1 MTFIYQLEDILNPN
15 KMEKS
20 AMQLL
25 KERLFDVRIKQN
37 PITYDEINRFIELE
51 KKQMIDFANKYGFYI
66 CGYDYEASEDFY
78 NGLLHKQI

>member
-37 PITYDEINRFIELE
+37 PITYDEINGFIELE
-51 KKQMIDFANKYGFYI
+51 KNQLIEAYDDALGSCELLDGLEYYANKF
-66 CGYDYEASEDFY
+66 
-78 NGLLHKQI
+78 NK